1 MSDPIALVTDEDI
14 SYEEFLDFLR
24 DYGAMLLNP
33 YEGFDGQL
41 VRDGNDVWIAYDN
54 ELRELEPDRIAEAA
68 RVLGAQPRVQLILEI
83 SRAPG
88 SEGLAIEFAHHFA
101 QRWNCLIDNCRSTPD
116 AKLYTRH
123 EILAIGDGRARL

>member
-14 SYEEFLDFLR
+14 SYEEFLNFLR

-88 SEGLAIEFAHHFA
+88 SEGLARPLFFPVANGRGRPVVEARTVA
-101 QRWNCLIDNCRSTPD
+101 LAECLRP
-116 AKLYTRH
+116 RQWW
-123 EILAIGDGRARL
+123 